1 MSMKEWMSLAK
12 NKALIA
18 IIWLKIVGI
27 GVVVGM
33 TIMNIVRKFQKEE
46 N

>member
-1 MSMKEWMSLAK
+1 MSMKEWKSFAK

-18 IIWLKIVGI
+18 IIGLKIVGI